1 MYLDI
6 LLDHQISL
14 LYGTGNPSAKYFHK
28 HKQFEIHR
36 NTPYPT
42 KPPTSSNSDMGI
54 ESDGHFL
61 YSYHANSETRCR
73 TTSAVGRK
81 HSLPLAVWKNFE
93 RRGLCPDRPL
103 HTCMHWENK
112 DARYGDDMYQSGT

>member
-14 LYGTGNPSAKYFHK
+14 LHGTENLSAKHFQK

-42 KPPTSSNSDMGI
+42 IPPTSSNSNMEH
-54 ESDGHFL
+54 ESDGHFPIL
-61 YSYHANSETRCR
+61 QLPRESRDKVSHYVVVR
-73 TTSAVGRK
+73 TKIFVAFSR
-81 HSLPLAVWKNFE
+81 LEEL
-93 RRGLCPDRPL
+93 
-103 HTCMHWENK
+103 
-112 DARYGDDMYQSGT
+112 